1 MLSAPGAAS
10 SEPERPPRTDHV
22 TGLPSRSRTLCS
34 SLPLCRA
41 RAPQATLPAHVTP
54 PVLQGFAA
62 GCEVVQSGR
71 VEERGLEPQAFPCGY
86 RPITGQGGSESG
98 SVVAPDVTL
107 EAELAWVMSAWGGLS
122 SDTRTAILAIVE
134 AAQGR

>member
-1 MLSAPGAAS
+1 MAAHKK
-10 SEPERPPRTDHV
+10 T
-22 TGLPSRSRTLCS
+22 
-34 SLPLCRA
+34 
-41 RAPQATLPAHVTP
+41 

-71 VEERGLEPQAFPCGY
+71 VEDRGLEPYTFPCGY

-98 SVVAPDVTL
+98 SESGSVVAAEMAL

-122 SDTRTAILAIVE
+122 PDTRAAILAIVE
-134 AAQGR
+134 AGQGR